1 MEAGYANVPVISVAP
16 GSGLKNDQP
25 GFKIPWRKLLRSAVG
40 SVIFT
45 DCLAR
50 LYYPAAARETT
61 PGAAAALRDKY
72 MAEAVK
78 IIRERSEG
86 RQIASFRD
94 LLVRAAGEFSH
105 IVLSGVDR
113 PKVGIVG
120 EIYLKF
126 NPFAQKGLTDWLVE
140 QKIEVVSPVLADFFM
155 QGFVNR
161 DVKLRT
167 GLEKSRIPDWL
178 MRRIFAWMQGIIDSY
193 NAAASSFEYF
203 RPLGNIYHE
212 AAAASKIISLNAR
225 FGEGWLLP
233 GEIATFAASG
243 VNNVVSLQPFGCI
256 ANHIVAKGVEKRIK
270 TLYPQMNLLSLD
282 FDGSVSD
289 VNITNRLLLFIDNLK
304 KGGSDAK

>member
-1 MEAGYANVPVISVAP
+1 M
-16 GSGLKNDQP
+16 
-25 GFKIPWRKLLRSAVG
+25 
-40 SVIFT
+40 
-45 DCLAR
+45 
-50 LYYPAAARETT
+50 
-61 PGAAAALRDKY
+61 
-72 MAEAVK
+72 
-78 IIRERSEG
+78 
-86 RQIASFRD
+86 
-94 LLVRAAGEFSH
+94 
-105 IVLSGVDR
+105 
-113 PKVGIVG
+113 
-120 EIYLKF
+120 
-126 NPFAQKGLTDWLVE
+126 
-140 QKIEVVSPVLADFFM
+140 LADFFM